1 MNSTAARLNEAG
13 AAGRRFTTF
22 QWYFWRV
29 GNTVHL
35 CGYSSRELTRAE
47 FDELT
52 EHVLTAIPFMRAA
65 ADTKRQ
71 VFGEPAP
78 GSETAARLYEKQ
90 PRLDVAMSA
99 WLEAR
104 RGGYENNGRPCYL
117 ARCVSAAEPDAN
129 GMRSLFYIQ
138 TSHAIAEGLDVSA
151 LVRGRAKGAGPG
163 GPTRR
168 TTRLASRLFHDLVAV
183 FAAPAVLLA
192 ANLLPSRKGQEG
204 FQVVSFDRAAIRTAA
219 NRFGIGQK
227 ALCFALVTAGLTPRR
242 LFHRLAYIT
251 LPSTSGPG
259 EFDGHIA
266 FHIRQTAVRAGRDFP
281 AFARRVD
288 TALHRTDTGFFQA
301 QYIYFRIG
309 AFYRRIE
316 PALPFLFGERFRRF
330 FPFDILL
337 SMMPPVLP
345 SGRFGE
351 LVDGP
356 FFAGTAQAG
365 GNVGVFAPCREAI
378 TLTLWLDGKAAA
390 RLPDMMAL
398 SEANGIGCEARW
410 G

>member
-1 MNSTAARLNEAG
+1 MIATTASEDAAG

-22 QWYFWRV
+22 QWYFWHV

-78 GSETAARLYEKQ
+78 GSETAARLYGKQ
-90 PRLDVAMSA
+90 PRLDIAMSD

-104 RGGYENNGRPCYL
+104 RGSFENNGRPCYL

-129 GMRSLFYIQ
+129 GMHSLFYIQ

-151 LVRGRAKGAGPG
+151 LVRGRARTAGPG

-168 TTRLASRLFHDLVAV
+168 TTELASRLFHDVLAA

-192 ANLLPSRKGQEG
+192 ANLMPARRKREG
-204 FQVVSFDRAAIRTAA
+204 FHVVSFDRAAVRVMA
-219 NRFGIGQK
+219 NRLGIGQK

-242 LFHRLAYIT
+242 LFYRLAYIT
-251 LPSTSGPG
+251 LPSAGGAG

-266 FHIRQTAVRAGRDFP
+266 FHIRQTAVRAGGDLA

-288 TALHRTDTGFFQA
+288 TALRRTDTGFFQA

-351 LVDGP
+351 LIDGP

-365 GNVGVFAPCREAI
+365 GNVGVFAPGRRTIA
-378 TLTLWLDGKAAA
+378 LTLWLDDKAAA
-390 RLPDMMAL
+390 RLPDMVAL
-398 SEANGIGCEARW
+398 AEAHGIGCEAKW